1 MRLLSRWL
9 RVSPRGIVVLMKRP
23 GPRPPAAL
31 PLPVERARARD
42 AAWAATARRGAC
54 WDWRPISSRSARD
67 ARLSRLRREVGR
79 IVTLDGESERH
90 PVEAAGEGE
99 SVVIRSRRRDGVC
112 WRDAVRSPQRPVTPS
127 VKVSVGER
135 GRAGGIEH
143 KRGRAP

>member
-9 RVSPRGIVVLMKRP
+9 RVSPRGMIVGMMKRP

-42 AAWAATARRGAC
+42 AAWAATARRGTC
-54 WDWRPISSRSARD
+54 WDWRPVSSGSARD

-90 PVEAAGEGE
+90 PVE
-99 SVVIRSRRRDGVC
+99 V
-112 WRDAVRSPQRPVTPS
+112 P
-127 VKVSVGER
+127 R
-135 GRAGGIEH
+135 G
-143 KRGRAP
+143 